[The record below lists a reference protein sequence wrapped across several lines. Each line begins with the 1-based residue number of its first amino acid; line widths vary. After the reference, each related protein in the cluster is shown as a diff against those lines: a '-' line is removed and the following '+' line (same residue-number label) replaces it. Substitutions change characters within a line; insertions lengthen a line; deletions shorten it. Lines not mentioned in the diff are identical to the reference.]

1 MLLGKDGAIKLD
13 YSELSHLLLKNVII
27 CFFAFQI
34 EGKITLYNYPNT
46 YLYFFNYSIHKVEQI
61 KAYLDQM
68 ASISEVDWNFFMS
81 KLQRRVI
88 PKKDVF
94 LKLDEI
100 ENTIS
105 FIESGVVRLFIPKED
120 PEKEITFGFS
130 FKNQFISAYDSF
142 LTQEPSAYQLQA
154 LTETTLL
161 SITYEDL
168 QAVYKKTQIGNL
180 IGRLTAERL
189 FLLKS
194 KREQNLLNLSAEQR
208 YVKLFKERPE
218 LLKVIPLKYISSYIG
233 VTAQALSRIRK
244 RL

>member
-1 MLLGKDGAIKLD
+1 
-13 YSELSHLLLKNVII
+13 
-27 CFFAFQI
+27 
-34 EGKITLYNYPNT
+34 
-46 YLYFFNYSIHKVEQI
+46 
-61 KAYLDQM
+61 M
-68 ASISEVDWNFFMS
+68 ASISDVDWNFFMS

-88 PKKDVF
+88 PKKAIF
-94 LKLDEI
+94 LKLNEV
-100 ENTIS
+100 ENMIS
-105 FIESGVVRLFIPKED
+105 FIESGVVRLYIPKED
-120 PEKEITFGFS
+120 PDKEITFGFS

-154 LTETTLL
+154 LTETTMV
-161 SITYEDL
+161 SITYDDL
-168 QAVYKKTQIGNL
+168 QAVYKTTQIGNF
-180 IGRLTAERL
+180 IGRLAAERL

-194 KREQNLLNLSAEQR
+194 KREYNLLNLTAEQR